1 MSKGK
6 PLDRYG
12 LRVRP
17 EKEILNENAWI
28 IQAFIIFIAKLVELR
43 KLSKDFYKAHPHSE
57 YPEMETKEN
66 RPYVVLLVNI
76 NDIKFAIPLRTNIRH
91 S

>member
-17 EKEILNENAWI
+17 EKEIPNENAWI
-28 IQAFIIFIAKLVELR
+28 VQAFIIFMAKLVELR

-57 YPEMETKEN
+57 YPEMETKETG
-66 RPYVVLLVNI
+66 RML
-76 NDIKFAIPLRTNIRH
+76 FC
-91 S
+91 

>member
-28 IQAFIIFIAKLVELR
+28 IQAFIIFMAKLSAE
-43 KLSKDFYKAHPHSE
+43 KLQTSIKSGCKNGAPGWCA
-57 YPEMETKEN
+57 
-66 RPYVVLLVNI
+66 I
-76 NDIKFAIPLRTNIRH
+76 DI
-91 S
+91 